1 MKIAVY
7 AISKNEEKFVQRF
20 YESAKE
26 ADEIVLLDTG
36 STDKT
41 VELARALGI
50 KVFQASIK
58 PWRFDKARDISLSL
72 VSPDVDVC
80 ICLDLDEVLNPGW
93 RDLVTLKFQDPKV
106 TRLSYLFDWSS
117 GVVFH
122 SDKIHRRN
130 GYFWKGACHEVL
142 TPDARLEEVFAQT
155 NELLVSHYPDNTKPR
170 SQYLDL
176 LEVDYKENIKS
187 PRHILY
193 YGRELFF
200 YCKYSEAKKILT
212 EFLALGQEKLWIEEV
227 AYAHRLLGQI
237 YEALDLPELAER
249 HYYAAVT
256 SRAQSKSAWLALAE
270 FAMRR
275 KKWDLCF
282 RAANTGLNIH
292 NPELVY
298 MREPRAHK
306 DSTFLDL
313 LALSSYYMGSY
324 TSAADFGEKALALE
338 PEDTRL
344 QNNLAY
350 YKEKVWPEPH

>member
-20 YESAKE
+20 YNSAKD

-41 VELARALGI
+41 VELSRALGI
-50 KVFQASIK
+50 KVFQASIQ

-93 RDLVTLKFQDPKV
+93 RDLIVSKFEDSRV
-106 TRLSYLFDWSS
+106 TRLSYLFDWGS

-122 SDKIHRRN
+122 SDKIHRRK

-142 TPDARLEEVFAQT
+142 TPEARTEEYFSKT
-155 NELLVSHYPDNTKPR
+155 DFLLVSHYPDNSKPR
-170 SQYLDL
+170 SQYLEL

-200 YCKYSEAKKILT
+200 YHKYTEAKKVLQ
-212 EFLALGQEKLWIEEV
+212 EFLALGTENLWGEEV
-227 AYAHRLLGQI
+227 SYAYRLLGQI
-237 YEALDLPELAER
+237 FEALDDPASAER
-249 HYYAAVT
+249 NYYLAVT
-256 SRAQSKSAWLALAE
+256 KTPQSKSAWLALAE
-270 FAMRR
+270 FAMRH
-275 KKWDLCF
+275 KKWHLCF
-282 RAANTGLNIH
+282 RASNTGLGISNK
-292 NPELVY
+292 ELVY
-298 MREPRAHK
+298 MREPRAHLEH
-306 DSTFLDL
+306 TFLDL
-313 LALSSYYMGSY
+313 LALSSYYMGNY
-324 TSAADFGEKALALE
+324 ISAVGFGEKALAAQ

-344 QNNLAY
+344 KNNLVY
-350 YKEKVWPEPH
+350 YKDKLWQEPH